1 MRRIILVGLALAIAA
16 PAAAQTPY
24 RTPDERRGT
33 TRLYSD
39 DGRYQGRIETDNR
52 GTQRLYDET
61 GRRQGRAERQS
72 DGDLKVY
79 DETGRYRGRIDRDE
93 ELDRPQ
99 TRRR

>member
-1 MRRIILVGLALAIAA
+1 MNRIILAGLALAIAA
-16 PAAAQTPY
+16 PAAAQTPW
-24 RTPDERRGT
+24 RPADERNGVA
-33 TRLYSD
+33 RLYGS
-39 DGRYQGRIETDNR
+39 DGRYQGRIETNNR
-52 GTQRLYDET
+52 GTQRLYDES

-72 DGDLKVY
+72 DGDIKVY